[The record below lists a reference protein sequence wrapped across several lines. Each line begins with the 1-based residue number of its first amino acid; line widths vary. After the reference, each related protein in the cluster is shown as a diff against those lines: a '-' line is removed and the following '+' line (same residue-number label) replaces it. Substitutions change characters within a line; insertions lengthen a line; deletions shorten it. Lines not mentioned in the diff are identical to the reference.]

1 VRAVTAAAAAPTRSE
16 AIDRA
21 NLDLALGRIDDAI
34 AALRFVAATDDVEEE
49 VRTRAASM
57 AEELEQNRTRNRHVE
72 LYNDAVDLA
81 QDKDLRGAL
90 AILDRLLP
98 ELTDEDICASAG
110 ALQAELRRVVGA
122 AKPR

>member
-1 VRAVTAAAAAPTRSE
+1 PTPARSE

-21 NLDLALGRIDDAI
+21 NLDLALGHLDDAI
-34 AALRFVAATDDVEEE
+34 ATLRFVAVSQAEEA

-72 LYNDAVDLA
+72 LFNDAVDLA
-81 QDKDLRGAL
+81 EDHDVHGAL
-90 AILDRLLP
+90 AILDRLIP

-110 ALQAELRRVVGA
+110 ALQAELRRVVRG
-122 AKPR
+122 R